1 LHPLSASGTPA
12 TADNPAAFP
21 WLGEQ
26 PLPQAMGDF
35 DHRYYDYPEQA
46 RGIKVKEN
54 SVSSMKYLSTKDL
67 TRSLDQT
74 LGSLSG

>member
-1 LHPLSASGTPA
+1 LRPSGTPA

-35 DHRYYDYPEQA
+35 DHRYYGYSEQNW
-46 RGIKVKEN
+46 GIKVKEN
-54 SVSSMKYLSTKDL
+54 TMQS
-67 TRSLDQT
+67 
-74 LGSLSG
+74 